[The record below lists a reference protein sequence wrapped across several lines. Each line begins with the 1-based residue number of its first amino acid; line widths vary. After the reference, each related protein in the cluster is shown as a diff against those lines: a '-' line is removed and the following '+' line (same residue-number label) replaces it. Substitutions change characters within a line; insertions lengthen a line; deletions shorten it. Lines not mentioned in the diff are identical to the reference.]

1 MEFEIQGPSRV
12 QGLLNGLELG
22 GVGAGQVMEIELTGK
37 CDYRL
42 DYCSLNSLLTH
53 SPTLPLQVPISP
65 SASPIECSI
74 ELKIDGDITP
84 LLFQFDLSI
93 IAAKPVAWKI
103 LTSEKIADGERSL
116 RFL

>member
-22 GVGAGQVMEIELTGK
+22 SVGAGQDMEIELTCK

-42 DYCSLNSLLTH
+42 DYCSLISLLTH
-53 SPTLPLQVPISP
+53 SPTPLQVPISP